1 MFASKLTVVFAVVV
15 SVAVVSAAVVSAA
28 VVSAA
33 NVCVKVDSCL
43 CCTWHNWCLLL
54 HKLMPLFLL

>member
-15 SVAVVSAAVVSAA
+15 SVA